1 MVIPKINNTHWA
13 VKATILLSTDEEPFI
28 VSNRVSQILSIDEVV
43 NYVLTTRGDF
53 LKLAVIIEKP
63 EIRIQ

>member
-1 MVIPKINNTHWA
+1 MVIPKINNAHWA
-13 VKATILLSTDEEPFI
+13 VEATILLSTDEEPFI